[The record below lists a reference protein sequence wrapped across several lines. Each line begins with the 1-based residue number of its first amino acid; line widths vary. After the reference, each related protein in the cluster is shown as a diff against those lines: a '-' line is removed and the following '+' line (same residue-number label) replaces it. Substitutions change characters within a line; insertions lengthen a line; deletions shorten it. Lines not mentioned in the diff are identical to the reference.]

1 MGCGASAPSAPP
13 STSSEQPIW
22 KQHGGAAS
30 SSVNNAV
37 KLKRAQSVT
46 RMSERTKDA
55 VRDMFSEYRRQSDAQ
70 YETIEEEEE
79 DEDDDEEAAEEGGKE
94 GSAPQASP
102 SGSRKNKKRVM
113 TREGLRKIL
122 QDIDEDLFEF
132 LWRLFDVDD
141 VGTVDADNF
150 VMAMGLLTQQV
161 TTVDDQ
167 IEAAFYMFDVEKAGV
182 LTPSKFEEMIKATV
196 NLSLGQLLN
205 TETGMNEF
213 EAVLQKE
220 YSEENLDFWRR
231 ARAYGSLDAG
241 AARLA
246 EAESLVTEFVTEGSM
261 RQVNLPSKVAQK
273 VAADFDA
280 AKGTGDAPADLFDD
294 ASAEIFRL
302 MERDTYSRFRR
313 DEQSIKKLVASFH
326 REAGVGENDNVTFEQ
341 FRIWALSNPAVLICF
356 TGLTRSIQRVLD
368 QRKAKSAAMSGDGV
382 A

>member
-1 MGCGASAPSAPP
+1 
-13 STSSEQPIW
+13 
-22 KQHGGAAS
+22 
-30 SSVNNAV
+30 
-37 KLKRAQSVT
+37 
-46 RMSERTKDA
+46 
-55 VRDMFSEYRRQSDAQ
+55 
-70 YETIEEEEE
+70 
-79 DEDDDEEAAEEGGKE
+79 
-94 GSAPQASP
+94 
-102 SGSRKNKKRVM
+102 M

-220 YSEENLDFWRR
+220 YSEENLDFWKRT
-231 ARAYGSLDAG
+231 RAYASLDAG

-246 EAESLVTEFVTEGSM
+246 EAESLVTEFVTENRCDRSTC
-261 RQVNLPSKVAQK
+261 RQ
-273 VAADFDA
+273 
-280 AKGTGDAPADLFDD
+280 
-294 ASAEIFRL
+294 R
-302 MERDTYSRFRR
+302 SRRR
-313 DEQSIKKLVASFH
+313 WRPISTRPRA
-326 REAGVGENDNVTFEQ
+326 RVTHPPV
-341 FRIWALSNPAVLICF
+341 S
-356 TGLTRSIQRVLD
+356 LTTRVRRS
-368 QRKAKSAAMSGDGV
+368 SG
-382 A
+382 